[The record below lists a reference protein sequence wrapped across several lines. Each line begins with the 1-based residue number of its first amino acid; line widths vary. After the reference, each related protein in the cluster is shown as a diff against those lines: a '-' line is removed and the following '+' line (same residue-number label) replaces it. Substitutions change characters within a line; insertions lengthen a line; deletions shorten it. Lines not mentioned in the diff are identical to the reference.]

1 MSQERRDPLKWIL
14 ILDRSGVEAAKPLG
28 FPRLLIATVATPA
41 RSCAMKIVFV
51 ALVIPVFKAFEAY
64 DAGAISLAR
73 EAVVGDLP
81 TAKDVTAFRRSR
93 LTQCR
98 KLRNTESPP
107 GSDHCQRTTKYT
119 LKKNEVRCQ
128 GLSQQRTLGWVAVL
142 CLVGRV
148 RVSIFRRRGTNH
160 PVTTLSKLL
169 LGLIWIRLK
178 HLKIRSGIKL

>member
-81 TAKDVTAFRRSR
+81 TAKDVTAFRRGRR

-98 KLRNTESPP
+98 KLQATPRAHPDQIIVSEQRNI
-107 GSDHCQRTTKYT
+107 H
-119 LKKNEVRCQ
+119 
-128 GLSQQRTLGWVAVL
+128 
-142 CLVGRV
+142 
-148 RVSIFRRRGTNH
+148 
-160 PVTTLSKLL
+160 
-169 LGLIWIRLK
+169 
-178 HLKIRSGIKL
+178 